1 MTYLDD
7 LSPLS
12 DPPPWFPEGSL
23 ACRLTADTRA
33 ELAEMCASIG
43 LPEPEAGESFQ
54 LLTPAKRFL
63 ALRYGALESG
73 TLSLFDFEG
82 CPV

>member
-1 MTYLDD
+1 MTYVDD
-7 LSPLS
+7 LSPI
-12 DPPPWFPEGSL
+12 DAPPAWFPGDT
-23 ACRLTADTRA
+23 ACRLTADTRQ
-33 ELAEMCASIG
+33 ELAEMCACIG
-43 LPEPEAGESFQ
+43 LPEPEEDFQ

-82 CPV
+82 AAV

>member
-1 MTYLDD
+1 MTYVDD

-12 DPPPWFPEGSL
+12 DPPAWFPGDT
-23 ACRLTADTRA
+23 ACRLTADTRQ
-33 ELAEMCASIG
+33 ELAEMCHAIG
-43 LPEPEAGESFQ
+43 LPEPEEDYQ
-54 LLTPAKRFL
+54 LLTPQKRFL

-82 CPV
+82 AAV

>member
-12 DPPPWFPEGSL
+12 DPPAWFPLDTL
-23 ACRLTADTRA
+23 ACRLTADTRQ

-43 LPEPEAGESFQ
+43 LPEPSEDYQ

-82 CPV
+82 SPV

>member
-43 LPEPEAGESFQ
+43 LPEPEGDCQ

-82 CPV
+82 AAV

>member
-1 MTYLDD
+1 VTYVDD

-12 DPPPWFPEGSL
+12 DPPPWFPENTT

-43 LPEPEAGESFQ
+43 LPVPTENYQ

-82 CPV
+82 TPI

>member
-1 MTYLDD
+1 MTYIDD
-7 LSPLS
+7 LSPLA
-12 DPPPWFPEGSL
+12 DAPPWFPLDSL

-33 ELAEMCASIG
+33 ELAEMCHAIG
-43 LPEPEAGESFQ
+43 LPEPEGDYQ
-54 LLTPAKRFL
+54 LLTPQKRFL

-82 CPV
+82 AAI